1 MDTFRLD
8 EKMANLLSSSVADQ
22 ARVRGGEGE
31 SAATQG
37 VGGRHAEAAAAA
49 AAAAA
54 AVFPAEAA
62 NSKMTRFP
70 TTFDQVAS
78 KTLNI
83 NGTGM
88 NILSKGAQ
96 LDEDQGKYGSAV
108 LSEMIP
114 GQDLRQALILVL
126 QKLISDEEKDT
137 LSAATQT
144 RPRVTEIAGENVLA
158 QPCTLRIDC
167 RCHACAKCDGDAST
181 CQLRPGCKCRT
192 CIAFYDGKG
201 NWDEEDASEAAKAA
215 KAKLAT
221 KEAAL
226 ATAYFF
232 DDARIESKFPISGS
246 EVQFL
251 EFPRSG
257 SVATHSTSA
266 PETGHKQGLY
276 SNRKPPANAQVDAS
290 LVFDDLNGVNYSA
303 VMLSACPSN
312 TKAFISCD
320 DNVTAL

>member
-8 EKMANLLSSSVADQ
+8 AKMGKLFSSSVADQ
-22 ARVRGGEGE
+22 ARVRGGERG

-37 VGGRHAEAAAAA
+37 VSGRDGEAAA

-62 NSKMTRFP
+62 NSKMTEFP

-78 KTLNI
+78 KTSNI

-88 NILSKGAQ
+88 TIASKGAQ
-96 LDEDQGKYGSAV
+96 LDEDQGKYGSAM
-108 LSEMIP
+108 LSELIP

-126 QKLISDEEKDT
+126 QKMINDSEQT
-137 LSAATQT
+137 GMFSAATQT
-144 RPRVTEIAGENVLA
+144 RPRATEIAGDNVLA

-201 NWDEEDASEAAKAA
+201 NWDEEDASQAAKAA

-221 KEAAL
+221 KEAAS
-226 ATAYFF
+226 AAAYFF